1 MTEKTSYQSVKEFY
15 EAFEQTEFIAEKPS
29 LDTENISEERLHLK
43 LTLIAEEFVELI
55 EAAYGKAS
63 GAILARA
70 WLEAQAADEG
80 NRDIVEVADAL
91 ADLDYV
97 EKGFALEAGIPWEAI
112 FRKVH
117 ESNMSKLG
125 EDGKPVISDGVTP
138 ATYDGEV
145 KPKGK
150 LLKGPNFFEV
160 TPELEKILGAKS
172 KKS

>member
-1 MTEKTSYQSVKEFY
+1 MTEKTSYESVKEFY
-15 EAFEQTEFIAEKPS
+15 EAFEQTEFLAEKPS
-29 LDTENISEERLHLK
+29 LDPENISEERLHLK

-55 EAAYGKAS
+55 EAAYGKTS

-80 NRDIVEVADAL
+80 NRDLVEVADAL

-97 EKGFALEAGIPWEAI
+97 EKGLALEVGIPADAV
-112 FRKVH
+112 FREVH
-117 ESNMSKLG
+117 RSNMSKLG

-138 ATYDGEV
+138 AVYDGQV

-150 LLKGPNFFEV
+150 LLKGPNYSE
-160 TPELEKILGAKS
+160 PDIKKILETS
-172 KKS
+172 